1 MLESERA
8 LEYVKANI
16 FDTIGCTEPVAI
28 AYAATAAYR
37 HLGGTVRK
45 VELEISVN
53 IFKNA
58 MAVGIPG
65 SDYKGISF
73 AVALGLVAGDWEK
86 GLRLFE
92 NVKLEDREQAFAIA
106 KSGIISTSLTEQKD
120 RIYILTRIFSE
131 KGSAE
136 AEIRGSHGNLLFVKV
151 NGETVYTKEGA
162 GESDIY
168 TGAENAG
175 AGASGTGNPSGG
187 EIEAPE
193 PENLN
198 GLGMEDLVAA
208 IEGIPEEDLFFL
220 EGALD
225 VNRAAA
231 DSGFSMRPGMGLG
244 AGIGDLMEEEVVGKS
259 LGTEVERYV
268 AAAADSRMSGMM
280 VPIKGCGG
288 SGNHGIAYFLG
299 TGLAWER
306 YREKTVKSLNR
317 TFAMGLLLVQYIKDY
332 TGLLTPTCGVTVS
345 AAPSIAASL
354 VYALGGSPEEMTA
367 AVKLVMGNIAGILCD
382 GAKHGC
388 ALKAATSARFGVQ
401 AAFLAMKG
409 VRIPDS
415 DGISGE
421 DLPLTFAQFRT
432 FQDRGLRDADNVMLD
447 ILLEK
452 TGRLEKSGR
461 L

>member
-1 MLESERA
+1 MLESKRA

-28 AYAATAAYR
+28 AYAATAAYS
-37 HLGGTVRK
+37 HLGGTVAK
-45 VELEISVN
+45 VDIEISVN

-73 AVALGLVAGDWEK
+73 AVALGLIAGNWKK
-86 GLRLFE
+86 GLRLYE
-92 NVKLEDREQAFAIA
+92 NVKDEDREKAFAMA
-106 KSGIISTSLTEQKD
+106 QSGIILTSLTEQKD
-120 RIYILTRIFSE
+120 KIYVLVRVFTE
-131 KGSAE
+131 KGNAE

-151 NGETVYTKEGA
+151 NGETVYAKERA
-162 GESDIY
+162 GEP
-168 TGAENAG
+168 AG
-175 AGASGTGNPSGG
+175 GKPTAGEPAAGVDGTPG
-187 EIEAPE
+187 

-198 GLGMEDLVAA
+198 GFGMDDLVSA
-208 IEGIPEEDLFFL
+208 IEGIPEDELRFL
-220 EGALD
+220 EGAME

-231 DSGFSMRPGMGLG
+231 ESGLSMRPGMGLG
-244 AGIGDLMEEEVVGKS
+244 AGISDLMEEGIAGKS

-288 SGNHGIAYFLG
+288 SGNHGIAYLLG
-299 TGLAWER
+299 TGLAWEHF
-306 YREKTVKSLNR
+306 REKTVKSLNR
-317 TFAMGLLLVQYIKDY
+317 TFAMGLLMVQYIKDY

-354 VYALGGSPEEMTA
+354 VYALGGGAEEMTA
-367 AVKLVMGNIAGILCD
+367 AVKLVIGNIAGILCD

-401 AAFLAMKG
+401 AAFLALKG

-415 DGISGE
+415 DGIVGE
-421 DLPLTFAQFRT
+421 DLPSTFAQFRT
-432 FQDRGLRDADNVMLD
+432 LQDRGLTNADAVMLD
-447 ILLEK
+447 ILMEK
-452 TGRLEKSGR
+452 TARL
-461 L
+461 